1 MTTETRSA
9 EVEALTAERRAEIG
23 ERPKGGGAGAWLKAI
38 RAYSLPASVVP
49 VVLGSVYAWYETGRF
64 SWLLFVLALVAGMSY
79 HVATNLI
86 NDYYDYKH
94 GVDREGTLGGSGVLV
109 DRDLAPRQVIV
120 AGYLFLALGTVIG
133 LWFVYELGWPILAIG
148 VAGAVGAIFYT
159 TTPGSAKYNALGE
172 PLVFLMMGVGMVLGA
187 YYIQAE
193 TLTWHAVWASL
204 PVAFLVTAILQANDT
219 RDIVDDRAA
228 GITTLS
234 TLLGPTGGR
243 VLYSLLLLGAYL
255 SAIALPAFG
264 IAPWWMLLVLV
275 TLPLAWKL
283 HATFWTYRGIEG
295 QGLVGTVERTAQL
308 HLAFG
313 LLLSIGVAL
322 GAWFPRG

>member
-1 MTTETRSA
+1 MDETSNDMEATTE
-9 EVEALTAERRAEIG
+9 ERAS
-23 ERPKGGGAGAWLKAI
+23 GGRRTPQGGPAAWLKAI

-49 VVLGSVYAWYETGRF
+49 VVLGSVYAGYETGTF
-64 SWLLFVLALVAGMSY
+64 SWGIFVLALLAGMSY

-86 NDYYDYKH
+86 NDYYDHKH

-109 DRDLAPRQVIV
+109 DRDLSPRQVFV
-120 AGYLFLALGTVIG
+120 AGYLFLAVGTVIG
-133 LWFVYELGWPILAIG
+133 LWFVARFGWPILVIG
-148 VAGAVGAIFYT
+148 LAGAVGAVFYT
-159 TTPGSAKYNALGE
+159 TTPGSAKYNALGT

-187 YYIQAE
+187 YYVQAGA
-193 TLTWHAVWASL
+193 LSWHAVAASL

-234 TLLGPTGGR
+234 ILLGPTGAR
-243 VLYSLLLLGAYL
+243 ALYSLLLLGTYV
-255 SAIALPAFG
+255 SAVALPVAG
-264 IAPWWMLLVLV
+264 IAPWWVLLVLV

-283 HATFWTYRGIEG
+283 HRTFWTYRGIEG

-313 LLLSIGVAL
+313 LLLSLGVGL
-322 GAWFPRG
+322 GVWFPVG